1 MASRTRSHEDKEFRT
16 RSRVEGSP
24 QPGLQ
29 GSIPLRPELVE
40 FMSAQCLSR
49 YSRCSKAVRADV
61 CEANAWQLLASRQV
75 PRPTPR
81 TARDALERDAV
92 SRVRSHLRR
101 RLLADA
107 LAEED
112 TSRLRV
118 NKLEDFTFFVRIAKG
133 GRLVWEGD
141 LKKNDFTACLRIPL
155 TEVWAT
161 IRRSGS
167 CAELTAWLARTATLE
182 GHDTAVL
189 GPLSITLVAIRD
201 ADQAMISL
209 GHFSYDDHSDGT
221 GEPDQEFEFLDAH
234 RDHHLF
240 STPNSQLRVHLY
252 LGTHHDAAHGTLT
265 HLDLAVRHYDWAGGE
280 IEIAPIASLDS
291 YQLPYLLTYLA
302 GVQPFERAAA
312 SRTIASW
319 GEDGWL
325 EFE

>member
-1 MASRTRSHEDKEFRT
+1 MDSRTRQ
-16 RSRVEGSP
+16 RVEGSARP
-24 QPGLQ
+24 

-133 GRLVWEGD
+133 GRLLWEGD
-141 LKKNDFTACLRIPL
+141 LKTHL
-155 TEVWAT
+155 TTDAWIRLSLIDAWAT

-291 YQLPYLLTYLA
+291 YAIRYLLTYLA

-319 GEDGWL
+319 GEAGWL

>member
-1 MASRTRSHEDKEFRT
+1 
-16 RSRVEGSP
+16 
-24 QPGLQ
+24 
-29 GSIPLRPELVE
+29 
-40 FMSAQCLSR
+40 MSARCLSR

-61 CEANAWQLLASRQV
+61 REANAWQLLAARQA
-75 PRPTPR
+75 PLATPR
-81 TARDALERDAV
+81 TARDALEIDAI
-92 SRVRSHLRR
+92 SRVRSQVRR

-133 GRLVWEGD
+133 GRLLWEGD
-141 LKKNDFTACLRIPL
+141 LKTHL
-155 TEVWAT
+155 TTDAWIRLSLIDAWAT

-221 GEPDQEFEFLDAH
+221 GEPDQDFIFLDTH

-240 STPNSQLRVHLY
+240 ATESSQLRLHLY

-291 YQLPYLLTYLA
+291 HAIRYLLTYLA
-302 GVQPFERAAA
+302 GVQPFERAEA
-312 SRTIASW
+312 SRTIESW
-319 GEDGWL
+319 GS
-325 EFE
+325 

>member
-1 MASRTRSHEDKEFRT
+1 MDSRTRQ
-16 RSRVEGSP
+16 RVEGSARP
-24 QPGLQ
+24 

-40 FMSAQCLSR
+40 FMSARCLSR
-49 YSRCSKAVRADV
+49 YSRCSKVVRADV
-61 CEANAWQLLASRQV
+61 REANAWQLLAAQQA

-81 TARDALERDAV
+81 TARDALEDDAM
-92 SRVRSHLRR
+92 SRVRSHVRR

-107 LAEED
+107 LAEEED
-112 TSRLRV
+112 ISTRPLNR
-118 NKLEDFTFFVRIAKG
+118 LEDFTFFVRISKG

-141 LKKNDFTACLRIPL
+141 LKSHLTTAAWIRLSLID
-155 TEVWAT
+155 TWAT
-161 IRRSGS
+161 MRRLGS
-167 CAELTAWLARTATLE
+167 CAELTAWLARTATLQA
-182 GHDTAVL
+182 HDTAVL

-201 ADQAMISL
+201 VDQAMVSL

-221 GEPDQEFEFLDAH
+221 GEPDQEFEFLDTH

-252 LGTHHDAAHGTLT
+252 LGTHHDAARGTLT

-280 IEIAPIASLDS
+280 IAIAPIASLDS
-291 YQLPYLLTYLA
+291 YAIRYLLTYLA

-319 GEDGWL
+319 GEAAWAEL
-325 EFE
+325 E

>member
-1 MASRTRSHEDKEFRT
+1 MDSRTRQ
-16 RSRVEGSP
+16 RVEGSARP
-24 QPGLQ
+24 

-92 SRVRSHLRR
+92 SRVRSQVRR

-189 GPLSITLVAIRD
+189 GPLTITLVAIRD
-201 ADQAMISL
+201 VDQAMVSL
-209 GHFSYDDHSDGT
+209 GHFSFD
-221 GEPDQEFEFLDAH
+221 
-234 RDHHLF
+234 
-240 STPNSQLRVHLY
+240 
-252 LGTHHDAAHGTLT
+252 
-265 HLDLAVRHYDWAGGE
+265 
-280 IEIAPIASLDS
+280 
-291 YQLPYLLTYLA
+291 
-302 GVQPFERAAA
+302 
-312 SRTIASW
+312 
-319 GEDGWL
+319 
-325 EFE
+325 

>member
-1 MASRTRSHEDKEFRT
+1 MSSPSREDAEGSESRT
-16 RSRVEGSP
+16 RSRVERTRPGSM
-24 QPGLQ
+24 
-29 GSIPLRPELVE
+29 PLRPELVE
-40 FMSAQCLSR
+40 FMSARCLSR
-49 YSRCSKAVRADV
+49 YSRCSKVVRADV
-61 CEANAWQLLASRQV
+61 REANAWQLLAARQA

-81 TARDALERDAV
+81 TARDALEDDAI
-92 SRVRSHLRR
+92 SRVRSQVRR

-107 LAEED
+107 LADED
-112 TSRLRV
+112 TSIRV
-118 NKLEDFTFFVRIAKG
+118 SPVNRLEDFTFFVRIAKG

-141 LKKNDFTACLRIPL
+141 LKTHL
-155 TEVWAT
+155 TTDAWIRLSLIDAWAT
-161 IRRSGS
+161 MRRSGS
-167 CAELTAWLARTATLE
+167 CAELTAWLAQTATLD

-201 ADQAMISL
+201 VDQAMISL

-252 LGTHHDAAHGTLT
+252 LGTHHDAARGTLT

-280 IEIAPIASLDS
+280 IEIAPIASLDLYS
-291 YQLPYLLTYLA
+291 LRYLLTYLA

-319 GEDGWL
+319 GEAGWA

>member
-1 MASRTRSHEDKEFRT
+1 MDSRTRQ
-16 RSRVEGSP
+16 RVEGSARP
-24 QPGLQ
+24 

-40 FMSAQCLSR
+40 FMSARCLSR
-49 YSRCSKAVRADV
+49 YSRCSKVVRADV
-61 CEANAWQLLASRQV
+61 REANLWQLLANRQA
-75 PRPTPR
+75 PRPTPL
-81 TARDALERDAV
+81 TARGALEIDAI
-92 SRVRSHLRR
+92 SRVRSHVRR

-107 LAEED
+107 LAD
-112 TSRLRV
+112 TSDTRQFRP
-118 NKLEDFTFFVRIAKG
+118 NRLEDFTFFVRIAKG

-252 LGTHHDAAHGTLT
+252 LGTYHDMARGTLT

-319 GEDGWL
+319 GEAGWAEL
-325 EFE
+325 E